1 MLAMSTIHTKTM
13 NRNIVWTSKARS
25 SKSPDVSKSVAA
37 FTLVEL
43 LTVIAII
50 AILSAIIFPVFN
62 NARESGRRGVA
73 VSNLA
78 KIQNGLE
85 LYKLDHRNKDY
96 PPVLFAYA
104 APGFSM
110 SDVRN
115 VGSAESWAAAHPG
128 VVYPLS
134 GLYPQ
139 YINDASVFTDPN
151 NKEKD
156 ASSSATVSAKINV
169 LDRTTGDLNAVPT
182 AVSFYTADAYDVS
195 PHITSTTSTDSQYVT
210 RYQTAWTS
218 TPMPTGFTPATEFPR
233 QLDQQVTSDDTYLT
247 MTTYHVQNFQKV
259 IILFKSGSAKVFD
272 PAKLLSPGCG
282 DTTDISASGGVA
294 NAKFWMIKPSGACP

>member
-1 MLAMSTIHTKTM
+1 MSTIHTKTM

-151 NKEKD
+151 DKEKD
-156 ASSSATVSAKINV
+156 ASSSVTVSAAINV
-169 LDRTTGDLNAVPT
+169 RDRTSGALNAVPP
-182 AVSFYTADAYDVS
+182 VSFYAADAYDVG
-195 PHITSTTSTDSQYVT
+195 PHMTSTTSVDTNYVT

-218 TPMPTGFTPATEFPR
+218 TPMPTGFTPVTEFPR
-233 QLDQQVTSDDTYLT
+233 QLDQQVTSDDTYIT
-247 MTTYHVQNFQKV
+247 MTTYHVPSFQKV
-259 IILFKSGSAKVFD
+259 VVLFKSGRARVFD
-272 PAKLLSPGCG
+272 PSKVLGPGCG
-282 DTTDISASGGVA
+282 PDTTDISASGGVA
-294 NAKFWMIKPSGACP
+294 NAGFWHIKPSGSCQ